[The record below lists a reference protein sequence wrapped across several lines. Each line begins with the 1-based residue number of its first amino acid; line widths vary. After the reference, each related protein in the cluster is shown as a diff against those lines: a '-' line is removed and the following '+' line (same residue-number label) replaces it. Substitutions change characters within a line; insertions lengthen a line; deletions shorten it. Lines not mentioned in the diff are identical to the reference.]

1 MSHCPSASRARHG
14 HFVAQGQHSA
24 HCSYSCGR
32 QKAHLD
38 ARAPALGDRV
48 GDRGPR
54 RVDHGQEAHE
64 AEAGRG
70 KVHRVDIK
78 RVGFWKLIRRQ
89 VEVTEHRWGRGSEE
103 AL

>member
-1 MSHCPSASRARHG
+1 MEEDFKP
-14 HFVAQGQHSA
+14 
-24 HCSYSCGR
+24 GR

-54 RVDHGQEAHE
+54 RDDHGQEAHE

-78 RVGFWKLIRRQ
+78 
-89 VEVTEHRWGRGSEE
+89 
-103 AL
+103 

>member
-1 MSHCPSASRARHG
+1 MEEDFKP
-14 HFVAQGQHSA
+14 
-24 HCSYSCGR
+24 GR

-89 VEVTEHRWGRGSEE
+89 VEVTE
-103 AL
+103 A